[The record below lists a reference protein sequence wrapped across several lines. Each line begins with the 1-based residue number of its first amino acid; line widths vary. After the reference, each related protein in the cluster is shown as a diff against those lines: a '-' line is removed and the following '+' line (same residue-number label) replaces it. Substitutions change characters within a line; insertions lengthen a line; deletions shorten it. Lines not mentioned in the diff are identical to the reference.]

1 MPKVLEKMYLC
12 KIFQKKMM
20 NNIVAIVGRP
30 NVGKSTLFNRMIQRR
45 DAIVDSTP
53 GVTRDRNYGKS
64 EWNGKEFSVI
74 DTGGYVRGSDDVFE
88 GEIRKQVELAI
99 DEADVIIFV
108 VDVEEGIT
116 PMDDTV
122 ARLLRK
128 VTKPVI
134 LAVNKVDNS
143 MREKDALEFYN
154 LGLGDYFTFAS
165 ISGSGT
171 GDLLDAVVNAFP
183 EKPIE
188 EDTDSDLPR
197 FAVVGRPN
205 AGKSSFI
212 NSLIGR
218 DRYIVTDI
226 AGTTRDSIDT
236 KFDRFGFEFNLVDT
250 AGIRRKA
257 KVKEDLEF
265 YSVMRSVRAIE
276 HADVCILIID
286 ATRGFEGQDQ
296 SIFWLAEKNRKGV
309 VILVNKWDLVEKD
322 TMSTRD
328 YENKIKEELMPFTD
342 VPILFVSAL
351 TKQRLLKALE
361 ATVEVFEARKQRIPT
376 SKFNDYMLKV
386 IEGNPPPALKGKY
399 VKIKYCMQLP
409 TATPQFVFFANLPQ
423 YVKEPYKRFL
433 ENKIRENWDFSGVP
447 IDVYIR
453 EK

>member
-1 MPKVLEKMYLC
+1 
-12 KIFQKKMM
+12 M

-30 NVGKSTLFNRMIQRR
+30 NVGKSTLFNRLIQRR
-45 DAIVDSTP
+45 EAIVDSVS

-116 PMDDTV
+116 PMDDAV
-122 ARLLRK
+122 AKLLRK
-128 VTKPVI
+128 VTKPVL
-134 LAVNKVDNS
+134 LAVNKVDNA
-143 MREKDALEFYN
+143 MREKDAVEFYN

-171 GDLLDAVVNAFP
+171 GDLLDALIEAFP
-183 EKPIE
+183 EKPEPTQE
-188 EDTDSDLPR
+188 ELELPR

-212 NSLIGR
+212 NALIGK

-226 AGTTRDSIDT
+226 AGTTRDAIDT

-328 YENKIKEELMPFTD
+328 YEEKIRKELMPFVD

-361 ATVEVFEARKQRIPT
+361 ATVQVFENRKQRIPT

-386 IEGNPPPALKGKY
+386 IEGYPPPALKGKY

-409 TATPQFVFFANLPQ
+409 TPTPQFVFFANLPQ
-423 YVKEPYKRFL
+423 YVKEAYKRFL

-447 IDVYIR
+447 IDIYIR

>member
-1 MPKVLEKMYLC
+1 
-12 KIFQKKMM
+12 M

-30 NVGKSTLFNRMIQRR
+30 NVGKSTFFNRLIQRR
-45 DAIVDSTP
+45 EAIVDSVS

-74 DTGGYVRGSDDVFE
+74 DTGGYIKGSDDVFE
-88 GEIRKQVELAI
+88 AEIRRQVELAI

-116 PMDDTV
+116 PMDAEV
-122 ARLLRK
+122 AKLLRK
-128 VTKPVI
+128 VTKPVLI
-134 LAVNKVDNS
+134 AVNKVDNA
-143 MREKDALEFYN
+143 MREKDAVEFYN
-154 LGLGDYFTFAS
+154 LGLGEYYTIAS

-171 GDLLDAVVNAFP
+171 GDLLDAMVKLLPDALPPDENA
-183 EKPIE
+183 IA
-188 EDTDSDLPR
+188 LPR

-212 NSLIGR
+212 NALIGEN
-218 DRYIVTDI
+218 RYIVTDI

-236 KFDRFGFEFNLVDT
+236 TYNRFGFEFNLVDT

-276 HADVCILIID
+276 HSDICILIID

-328 YENKIKEELMPFTD
+328 YERKIREELQPFTD

-361 ATVEVFEARKQRIPT
+361 TAVEVFENRKQRIST
-376 SKFNDYMLKV
+376 SKLNEVMLP
-386 IEGNPPPALKGKY
+386 ITEAMPPPALKGKY
-399 VKIKYCMQLP
+399 VKIKFCMQLP
-409 TATPQFVFFANLPQ
+409 TPTPQFVFFCNMPQ

-433 ENKIRENWDFSGVP
+433 ENKMREIYNFEGVP
-447 IDVYIR
+447 IDIYFR
-453 EK
+453 QK

>member
-1 MPKVLEKMYLC
+1 
-12 KIFQKKMM
+12 M

-30 NVGKSTLFNRMIQRR
+30 NVGKSTLFNRLIQRR
-45 DAIVDSTP
+45 EAIVDSVS

-116 PMDDTV
+116 PMDDVV

-128 VTKPVI
+128 VTKPVL
-134 LAVNKVDNS
+134 LAVNKVDNA

-171 GDLLDAVVNAFP
+171 GDLLDALIDAFP
-183 EKPIE
+183 EKPLPVQE
-188 EDTDSDLPR
+188 EVVLPR

-212 NSLIGR
+212 NALIGKER
-218 DRYIVTDI
+218 FMVTDI
-226 AGTTRDSIDT
+226 AGTTRDAIDT

-276 HADVCILIID
+276 HADICILVID

-309 VILVNKWDLVEKD
+309 VILVNK
-322 TMSTRD
+322 
-328 YENKIKEELMPFTD
+328 
-342 VPILFVSAL
+342 
-351 TKQRLLKALE
+351 
-361 ATVEVFEARKQRIPT
+361 
-376 SKFNDYMLKV
+376 
-386 IEGNPPPALKGKY
+386 
-399 VKIKYCMQLP
+399 
-409 TATPQFVFFANLPQ
+409 
-423 YVKEPYKRFL
+423 
-433 ENKIRENWDFSGVP
+433 
-447 IDVYIR
+447 
-453 EK
+453 

>member
-1 MPKVLEKMYLC
+1 
-12 KIFQKKMM
+12 M

-30 NVGKSTLFNRMIQRR
+30 NVGKSTLFNRLIQRR
-45 DAIVDSTP
+45 EAIVDSVS

-116 PMDDTV
+116 PMDDAV
-122 ARLLRK
+122 AKLLRK
-128 VTKPVI
+128 VTKPVL
-134 LAVNKVDNS
+134 LAVNKVDNA
-143 MREKDALEFYN
+143 MREKDAVEFYN
-154 LGLGDYFTFAS
+154 LGLGDYYTFAS

-171 GDLLDAVVNAFP
+171 GDLLDALIEAFP
-183 EKPIE
+183 IKPEPTQEEIE
-188 EDTDSDLPR
+188 LPR

-212 NSLIGR
+212 NALIGKE
-218 DRYIVTDI
+218 RYIVTDI

-276 HADVCILIID
+276 HADICILIID

-309 VILVNKWDLVEKD
+309 VILVNKWDLVEKE

-328 YENKIKEELMPFTD
+328 YEAKIRKELEPFTD
-342 VPILFVSAL
+342 VPILFVSAI

-361 ATVEVFEARKQRIPT
+361 TTVQVFENRKQRIPT

-386 IEGNPPPALKGKY
+386 IEGYPPPALKGKY

-409 TATPQFVFFANLPQ
+409 TPTPQFVFFANLPQ
-423 YVKEPYKRFL
+423 YVKEAYKRFL

-447 IDVYIR
+447 IDIYIR

>member
-1 MPKVLEKMYLC
+1 
-12 KIFQKKMM
+12 M

-30 NVGKSTLFNRMIQRR
+30 NVGKSTFFNRLIQRR
-45 DAIVDSTP
+45 EAIVDSVS

-74 DTGGYVRGSDDVFE
+74 DTGGYIKGSDDIFE
-88 GEIRKQVELAI
+88 GEIRRQVELAI
-99 DEADVIIFV
+99 DEADAIIFV

-116 PMDDTV
+116 PMDAEV
-122 ARLLRK
+122 AKLLRK
-128 VTKPVI
+128 VTKPI
-134 LAVNKVDNS
+134 LIAVNKVDNA
-143 MREKDALEFYN
+143 MREKDAVEFYN
-154 LGLGDYFTFAS
+154 LGLGEYFTIAS

-171 GDLLDAVVNAFP
+171 GDLLDKLVEVLP
-183 EKPIE
+183 ELPETKE
-188 EDTDSDLPR
+188 EVDPLPR
-197 FAVVGRPN
+197 FCVVGRPN

-212 NSLIGR
+212 NALIGE
-218 DRYIVTDI
+218 DRFVVTDI
-226 AGTTRDSIDT
+226 PGTTRDAIDT
-236 KFDRFGFEFNLVDT
+236 TYNRFGFEFNLVDT

-276 HADVCILIID
+276 HSDVCILIID

-309 VILVNKWDLVEKD
+309 VILVNKWDLIEKD

-328 YENKIKEELMPFTD
+328 YERKIREELQPFTD
-342 VPILFVSAL
+342 VPILFVSVL
-351 TKQRLLKALE
+351 NKQRLLKALE
-361 ATVEVFEARKQRIPT
+361 TTVQVFESRKQRIAT
-376 SKFNDYMLKV
+376 SKFNDFMLKL
-386 IEGNPPPALKGKY
+386 IEAYPPPALKGKF

-409 TATPQFVFFANLPQ
+409 TPTPQFVFFANLPQ

-447 IDVYIR
+447 IDIYIR

>member
-1 MPKVLEKMYLC
+1 MQIENY
-12 KIFQKKMM
+12 FM

-30 NVGKSTLFNRMIQRR
+30 NVGKSTLFNRLIKRR
-45 DAIVDSTP
+45 EAIVDSVS

-64 EWNGKEFSVI
+64 EWNGQEFSVI
-74 DTGGYVRGSDDVFE
+74 DTGGYIKGSDDVFE
-88 GEIRKQVELAI
+88 SEIRKQVELAI

-122 ARLLRK
+122 AKLLRK
-128 VTKPVI
+128 VKKPVL
-134 LAVNKVDNS
+134 LAVNKVDNA
-143 MREKDALEFYN
+143 MREKDAIEFYN
-154 LGLGDYFTFAS
+154 LGLGDYYTFAS

-171 GDLLDAVVNAFP
+171 GDLMDALVDAFP
-183 EKPIE
+183 EKQEIIE
-188 EDTDSDLPR
+188 EVVLPR

-212 NSLIGR
+212 NALIGQER
-218 DRYIVTDI
+218 FMVTDI

-276 HADVCILIID
+276 YADVCILIID

-309 VILVNKWDLVEKD
+309 VILVNKWDLIEKE
-322 TMSTRD
+322 TMTTRD
-328 YENKIKEELMPFTD
+328 YEEKIRKELMPFTD

-361 ATVEVFEARKQRIPT
+361 TTVQVFENKKQRIPT

-386 IEGNPPPALKGKY
+386 IEGYPPPALKGKY

-409 TATPQFVFFANLPQ
+409 TPTPQFVFFANLPQ
-423 YVKEPYKRFL
+423 YVKEAYKRFL
-433 ENKIRENWDFSGVP
+433 ENKIREKWDFSGVP
-447 IDVYIR
+447 IDIYIR

>member
-1 MPKVLEKMYLC
+1 
-12 KIFQKKMM
+12 M

-30 NVGKSTLFNRMIQRR
+30 NVGKSTLFNRLIQRR
-45 DAIVDSTP
+45 EAIVDSVS

-88 GEIRKQVELAI
+88 AEIRKQVELAI

-116 PMDDTV
+116 PMDDAV

-128 VTKPVI
+128 VTKPVL

-143 MREKDALEFYN
+143 MREKDAIEFYN
-154 LGLGDYFTFAS
+154 LGLGEYYTFAS

-171 GDLLDAVVNAFP
+171 GDLLDALIDAFP
-183 EKPIE
+183 IKPEPTQE
-188 EDTDSDLPR
+188 ELELPR

-212 NSLIGR
+212 NALIGKE
-218 DRYIVTDI
+218 RYIVTDI
-226 AGTTRDSIDT
+226 AGTTRDAIDT

-276 HADVCILIID
+276 HADICILIID

-328 YENKIKEELMPFTD
+328 YEAKIREELMPFVD

-361 ATVEVFEARKQRIPT
+361 ATVQVFENRKQRIPT

-386 IEGNPPPALKGKY
+386 IEGYPPPALKGKY

-409 TATPQFVFFANLPQ
+409 TPTPQFVFFANLPQ
-423 YVKEPYKRFL
+423 YVKEAYKRFL

-447 IDVYIR
+447 IDIYIR